1 MAGQGWQS
9 RRRSRARHD
18 TARSTPTGWTIGAA
32 PGAETVIAVLG
43 PAALPVALAR
53 LHGAGFG
60 HLVRVLDPAR
70 GDIGVSLRRAGITAD
85 IGLDTFDPDASV
97 VLVQATGRSAV
108 VGDLLLTA
116 GAREV
121 RVLVNPERRDAGE
134 AADLAA
140 GEVGG
145 ADSDVAAGD
154 LIIPTDLD
162 GSETGAGAS
171 R

>member
-9 RRRSRARHD
+9 RRRSRVRHD
-18 TARSTPTGWTIGAA
+18 AARSTPTGWTIGAA

-43 PAALPVALAR
+43 PTALPVGLAR

-116 GAREV
+116 GATDV
-121 RVLVNPERRDAGE
+121 RVLVNPARPDAGE
-134 AADLAA
+134 
-140 GEVGG
+140 
-145 ADSDVAAGD
+145 DSDVATADSVEVTAAEHGHD
-154 LIIPTDLD
+154 LLIHSDLD
-162 GSETGAGAS
+162 GSEAGDAAS
-171 R
+171 Q